1 MLPSASETP
10 EQSNT
15 TGHSE
20 ITPLSERDREFYG
33 KFTGIVLAQMADG
46 KVNYGELASDMC
58 LCRAQL
64 SRKLKAI
71 TGMTL
76 TELVLDIRIARAKE
90 LLLTTNLPVAD
101 IAMQCGID
109 NPPYFS
115 QLFRKATGR
124 TPQQFRTTPSN

>member
-1 MLPSASETP
+1 MT
-10 EQSNT
+10 
-15 TGHSE
+15 
-20 ITPLSERDREFYG
+20 
-33 KFTGIVLAQMADG
+33 DG
-46 KVNYGELASDMC
+46 KISYGDLASDMF

-64 SRKLKAI
+64 GRKLKAI

-90 LLLTTNLPVAD
+90 LLLTTDLQIAD

-115 QLFRKATGR
+115 QIFRKATGL
-124 TPQQFRTTPSN
+124 TPQQFRMQNS